1 MTKHKEKVGSM
12 NGSATNC
19 QRCFLLKKLDMLSTL
34 NESVS
39 ERFSAKHCSLRR
51 TSKDGLAR
59 NQDIMSEW
67 SDMFTWRLL
76 F

>member
-19 QRCFLLKKLDMLSTL
+19 QKCFLLKKLDMLWTL

-39 ERFSAKHCSLRR
+39 EHCLTQNKRR
-51 TSKDGLAR
+51 R
-59 NQDIMSEW
+59 E
-67 SDMFTWRLL
+67 
-76 F
+76 